1 MRSNRVPGHHHST
14 SFLVDFRKA
23 VPRRKSL
30 IEGQRRGKVL
40 LLIKLWKSSFIRDY
54 FVNDLKRYSA
64 HSYIYMFT
72 GEASLKEIKQEL
84 SWTRGEPK
92 KRKSTPTRKSARLI
106 RRQQLLLL

>member
-1 MRSNRVPGHHHST
+1 
-14 SFLVDFRKA
+14 
-23 VPRRKSL
+23 
-30 IEGQRRGKVL
+30 
-40 LLIKLWKSSFIRDY
+40 
-54 FVNDLKRYSA
+54 
-64 HSYIYMFT
+64 MFT